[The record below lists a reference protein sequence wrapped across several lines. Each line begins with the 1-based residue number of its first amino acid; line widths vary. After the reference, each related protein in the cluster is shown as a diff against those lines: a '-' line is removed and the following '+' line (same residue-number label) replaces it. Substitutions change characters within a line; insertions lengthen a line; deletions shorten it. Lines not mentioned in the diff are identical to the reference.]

1 MFMPCQCQDHE
12 KEDAAPLPP
21 GFSTQTKAYHNDG
34 AGHGGPDAEGT
45 ESKVEIREVDGQ
57 EAQAQWLPQSHCCQ
71 GVGHK
76 KRINIGFHANQF
88 LKSTL
93 S

>member
-1 MFMPCQCQDHE
+1 MPSQDHE

-45 ESKVEIREVDGQ
+45 ESKSNSDVEVEIREVDGQ
-57 EAQAQWLPQSHCCQ
+57 EAQAQWLPQIHCCQ
-71 GVGHK
+71 GVGHG
-76 KRINIGFHANQF
+76 KRVDIRFHANQ
-88 LKSTL
+88 S
-93 S
+93 